1 MCTAHEFNSLLHIE
15 APLIL
20 VPPLFSIIFAILHK
34 KTLPFHD
41 ERNCLRLAN
50 NHENKASNLI
60 ANVPLQKSHW
70 PCSPQYGNLKIFLM
84 PRFYVKSIS
93 AITRSCL
100 HSKVANFT
108 KELIEKWQNIHTV
121 IAQWG
126 K

>member
-50 NHENKASNLI
+50 NHENKASDLI
-60 ANVPLQKSHW
+60 ANVLLQKSHW
-70 PCSPQYGNLKIFLM
+70 PCSTQCDNLEKSLKIL
-84 PRFYVKSIS
+84 REIS
-93 AITRSCL
+93 
-100 HSKVANFT
+100 F
-108 KELIEKWQNIHTV
+108 
-121 IAQWG
+121 
-126 K
+126 